1 MEKSNLNILKYIYD
15 FVVIDKY
22 ILYEIFKYKNT
33 KSAYNKL
40 LYLEKNNLIKGKNI
54 FVNYNKIYTTTRKA
68 NRLLNFD
75 TKEYTIKN
83 SYNVLHELFLSYIII
98 YLVKKHN
105 YSYDDFIPNRIS
117 KTYWSEH
124 IPDLLVKKENQIIYI
139 EYERTEK
146 TIDRLENNA
155 IKNNLSCDYHIW
167 ICETKYIYNRLMKA
181 KEEFNLNIK
190 CLMKK
195 EITDYL
201 KKECKDE
208 NYRLY
213 F

>member
-1 MEKSNLNILKYIYD
+1 MEKNNLNILKYIYD

-83 SYNVLHELFLSYIII
+83 SYNVLHELFFSYIII
-98 YLVKKHN
+98 
-105 YSYDDFIPNRIS
+105 
-117 KTYWSEH
+117 
-124 IPDLLVKKENQIIYI
+124 
-139 EYERTEK
+139 
-146 TIDRLENNA
+146 
-155 IKNNLSCDYHIW
+155 
-167 ICETKYIYNRLMKA
+167 
-181 KEEFNLNIK
+181 
-190 CLMKK
+190 
-195 EITDYL
+195 
-201 KKECKDE
+201 
-208 NYRLY
+208 
-213 F
+213 